1 MSEATKAIQ
10 KFIDGKLDKDA
21 LVETLANIDYKDP
34 SHLKEAIAAQKR
46 GDLAG
51 MYAAIEARDPQEEGT
66 FYEVKAAWAMEKL
79 PDDVYFDVLDRIAA
93 AKAPPKGD

>member
-1 MSEATKAIQ
+1 
-10 KFIDGKLDKDA
+10 
-21 LVETLANIDYKDP
+21 
-34 SHLKEAIAAQKR
+34 
-46 GDLAG
+46 
-51 MYAAIEARDPQEEGT
+51 MYASIEARDPQEEGT